1 MACTK
6 VLVIACATTLLCGC
20 MDGVMKPKSEQA
32 TFEDASKAKTPE
44 KLSQRLDP
52 KNQGDDANYV
62 MSPLQRQLQ
71 ELQEQA
77 QRDRAA
83 LSQSQ
88 EKAGEYARRSQELLD
103 SLKQTEARI
112 GKVNEVIRMI
122 EDAPGG
128 IQGGSLG
135 QPGMLAQGGGV
146 SGVPGI
152 GSSGPLGDALPA
164 LGQNSPLSGGPG
176 LSPLSS
182 GAQLPRNEV
191 NSGLSQPTPAPAWN
205 AGASTDRPS
214 LSPLGTMPSFAAG
227 GPELSEKPG
236 AVWDSA
242 SAPAPRRGDG
252 TILLCDGNGAD
263 MEFIISLGEKD
274 GLKEGMLYEATS
286 ATGARNVLVVTR
298 VYQTNAEARLHPRFA
313 SGGLEKGNALRRLN
327 SLPE

>member
-1 MACTK
+1 MACTR

-32 TFEDASKAKTPE
+32 TFEDASKAKTPD

-52 KNQGDDANYV
+52 KNQGGAESYV
-62 MSPLQRQLQ
+62 MTPLQRQLQ

-77 QRDRAA
+77 QRDRVA

-103 SLKQTEARI
+103 SLSQTEARI

-122 EDAPGG
+122 EDAPGS
-128 IQGGSLG
+128 IQGSSLR
-135 QPGMLAQGGGV
+135 QPGALAQSSGI

-176 LSPLSS
+176 LSPLTS
-182 GAQLPRNEV
+182 GTELPRNEV
-191 NSGLSQPTPAPAWN
+191 NRGLNPQNPAAAWN
-205 AGASTDRPS
+205 TNTSTERPT
-214 LSPLGTMPSFAAG
+214 LSPLGAMPGFTAG
-227 GPELSEKPG
+227 GPELSDKPG
-236 AVWDSA
+236 AVWENA
-242 SAPAPRRGDG
+242 KAPSPRMGDG

-313 SGGLEKGNALRRLN
+313 SGGLEKGNELRRLN